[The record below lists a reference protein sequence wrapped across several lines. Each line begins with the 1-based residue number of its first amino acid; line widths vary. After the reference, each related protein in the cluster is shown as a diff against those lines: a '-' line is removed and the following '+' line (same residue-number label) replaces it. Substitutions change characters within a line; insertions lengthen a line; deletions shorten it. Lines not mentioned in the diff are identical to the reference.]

1 MGLVDSLGYRR
12 DAVALAGSLAGLGTR
27 PRVVRLSETEPSK
40 PEWTVP
46 RRIAIVYAAG
56 AIDIG
61 ASGND
66 IFLGPTM
73 GSETMTR
80 QIEAA
85 FKERDVQAV
94 VFRVESPGGVSLA
107 SDRIHETLERMKA
120 ETKKPLIVS
129 MGRSAGSGGY
139 QISTPGDRI
148 YADRFTSTG
157 SIGVVFVRPSLEGFY
172 KKHDVHEDDFVRGA
186 AMRGWSIGHD
196 WDAEMQALADT
207 ATMRDYRDFVSLVA
221 DDRKLPWDEV
231 ESMAQGRVWTGD
243 DAVRLK
249 LVDQIGGLDAAVAE
263 ARRRAGVPVGEKI
276 APVEYRRPQGNWF
289 QRAAGTFVRESLE
302 RTLRMPTPGQTMKLD
317 DGADPN
323 E

>member
-1 MGLVDSLGYRR
+1 
-12 DAVALAGSLAGLGTR
+12 
-27 PRVVRLSETEPSK
+27 
-40 PEWTVP
+40 VP